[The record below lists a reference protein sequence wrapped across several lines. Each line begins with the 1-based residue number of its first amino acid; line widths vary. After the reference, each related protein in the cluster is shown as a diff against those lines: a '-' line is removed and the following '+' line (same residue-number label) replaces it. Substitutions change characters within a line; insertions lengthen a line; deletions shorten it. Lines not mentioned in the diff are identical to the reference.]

1 MLWHTGNPMAYTTI
15 LLDFDH
21 TLLDFAASE
30 REAFAV
36 TLRNQGIGDPMEAF
50 GVYQR
55 INRGLWKQVE
65 QGEIPPDAVRER
77 RFELLLRQLG
87 CDGDV
92 AQMAEDYIA
101 GLAAF
106 GDLYPGTIEVLEK
119 LEPMVR
125 LALLS
130 NGLSEVKRP
139 QIARFGFEQ
148 IFDAIVISAEV
159 GVAKPDNAI
168 FDIAF
173 NMLGNPP
180 KETALMV
187 GDSLSSDIKGGADY
201 GIATCWYNPGGK
213 QPGPDDHIT
222 HEIKALEDLLDYV

>member
-1 MLWHTGNPMAYTTI
+1 MAYTTI
-15 LLDFDH
+15 LLDFDS

-30 REAFAV
+30 RKAFAV
-36 TLRNQGIGDPMEAF
+36 TLRNQGVSNPMEHF
-50 GVYQR
+50 PIYKQ

-65 QGEIPPDAVRER
+65 QSEIPPDAVRER
-77 RFELLLRQLG
+77 RFELLVRQLG

-101 GLAAF
+101 GLATF

-119 LEPMVR
+119 LEPLAT

-139 QIARFGFEQ
+139 QIARFGFERF
-148 IFDAIVISAEV
+148 FDAIVISAEV
-159 GVAKPDNAI
+159 GVAKPHPEV
-168 FDIAF
+168 FDITF
-173 NMLGNPP
+173 DMLGNPP

-187 GDSLSSDIKGGADY
+187 GDSLASDIKGGANY
-201 GIATCWYNPGGK
+201 GIATCWYNPDGK
-213 QPGPDDHIT
+213 QPGPDAAIT
-222 HEIKALEDLLDYV
+222 HEIKTLEELLDLI

>member
-1 MLWHTGNPMAYTTI
+1 MGYTTI

-30 REAFAV
+30 REAFVV
-36 TLRNQGIGDPMEAF
+36 TLRNQGIDDPMDAF
-50 GVYQR
+50 GVYQG

-77 RFELLLRQLG
+77 RFELLLKQFGR
-87 CDGDV
+87 DGDT

-101 GLAAF
+101 GLATY

-119 LEPMVR
+119 LEPLAK

-139 QIARFGFEQ
+139 QIERFGFERF
-148 IFDAIVISAEV
+148 FDAIVISAEI
-159 GVAKPDNAI
+159 GFAKPHPEI
-168 FDIAF
+168 FDITFA
-173 NMLGNPP
+173 MLGNPP
-180 KETALMV
+180 KATALMV
-187 GDSLSSDIKGGADY
+187 GDSLTSDIKGGADY
-201 GIATCWYNPGGK
+201 GIATCWYNPEGK
-213 QPGPDDHIT
+213 EPGSDDRIT
-222 HEIKALEDLLDYV
+222 HEISNLEQLLDLV